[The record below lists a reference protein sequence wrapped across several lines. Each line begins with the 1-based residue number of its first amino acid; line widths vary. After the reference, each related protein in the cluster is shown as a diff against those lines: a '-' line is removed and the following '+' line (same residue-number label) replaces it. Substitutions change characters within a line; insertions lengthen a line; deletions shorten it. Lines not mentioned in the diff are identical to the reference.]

1 MYFSVTMDKANIVRN
16 TRLLR
21 RLPTGF
27 TMTATVQVAG
37 RGRGSNVWVSP
48 AGALM
53 FSTVIRHPMEKM
65 QLAPIVFV
73 QYLAAMAVVKG
84 IKTYDKGYE
93 QLPIKMKWP
102 NDVCKFPSPV
112 FERYT
117 DTRRCTG
124 PRGTRQTKI
133 YQNLRHPRQLPL
145 LLRRIRRRRGHR
157 HKRHKRITNNIP
169 ECHRRKIRIPRN
181 HQIKSHHS

>member
-1 MYFSVTMDKANIVRN
+1 
-16 TRLLR
+16 
-21 RLPTGF
+21 
-27 TMTATVQVAG
+27 
-37 RGRGSNVWVSP
+37 
-48 AGALM
+48 M

-102 NDVCKFPSPV
+102 NDVCKFPSRV

-117 DTRRCTG
+117 DTRKMDWT
-124 PRGTRQTKI
+124 PR
-133 YQNLRHPRQLPL
+133 NP
-145 LLRRIRRRRGHR
+145 
-157 HKRHKRITNNIP
+157 TNKNIP
-169 ECHRRKIRIPRN
+169 
-181 HQIKSHHS
+181 KSAASSSTPTTPPKNTSPSWASA